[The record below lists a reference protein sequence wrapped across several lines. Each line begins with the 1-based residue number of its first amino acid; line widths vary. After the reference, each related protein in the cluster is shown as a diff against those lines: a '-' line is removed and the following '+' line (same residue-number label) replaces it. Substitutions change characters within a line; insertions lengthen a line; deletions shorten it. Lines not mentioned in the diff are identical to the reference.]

1 MKDGGVPPLYNISL
15 DSLLIPVNYGPP
27 TPVYLL
33 LYLTPFYNIYTQCH
47 QEQEKLYWEYTLTMT
62 VIDSHAELQ
71 PHTYEPDPHKG
82 SSKGCSDRS
91 LATRQETR
99 CAHDS
104 IPKYPQEGRR
114 GELLDPQ
121 HIM

>member
-1 MKDGGVPPLYNISL
+1 MVLYPPLYNISL
-15 DSLLIPVNYGPP
+15 HSLLIPVNHGPP

-33 LYLTPFYNIYTQCH
+33 LYITPFYNTYTQCH
-47 QEQEKLYWEYTLTMT
+47 QVQEKLCCKCTLYMWF
-62 VIDSHAELQ
+62 IWSEAELQ

-82 SSKGCSDRS
+82 SSKGCSDGS

-114 GELLDPQ
+114 GELDKPKRVVQ
-121 HIM
+121 R